1 MAARTRKSRHSRAVL
16 GRFGLRPLHRPA
28 GVPVLLRELG
38 GLVRP
43 PGRDAPFLD
52 VALLGIRVAL
62 LRGGDDGG
70 VDDLATHR
78 QEACPSQGCLVGPEQ
93 HLDRRPAPQ
102 RGTRQCLA
110 KRPDRVRIRHRIGQP
125 EPEKAHERKPV
136 LDQELS
142 PLVRQAMAGLQDQH
156 LEHQHMLERRTTA
169 SGAVGPR
176 HSPFQIRP
184 EKLKLHQTIQ
194 PLERV
199 ALGRKLLQTLLD
211 IEEPGLTP
219 HPTPPFAI
227 RSTES

>member
-1 MAARTRKSRHSRAVL
+1 MTTINADMVLVAEGGHRQVHARRAVL
-16 GRFGLRPLHRPA
+16 GRFGLRPLHRRA
-28 GVPVLLRELG
+28 GVLVLLRELG

-70 VDDLATHR
+70 VDDLATDR

-93 HLDRRPAPQ
+93 HLDRRPAQ

-136 LDQELS
+136 LQL
-142 PLVRQAMAGLQDQH
+142 LH
-156 LEHQHMLERRTTA
+156 RRTPA
-169 SGAVGPR
+169 AR
-176 HSPFQIRP
+176 DLR
-184 EKLKLHQTIQ
+184 
-194 PLERV
+194 
-199 ALGRKLLQTLLD
+199 
-211 IEEPGLTP
+211 
-219 HPTPPFAI
+219 
-227 RSTES
+227 